1 MWNVGVKNFKVIDW
15 VIWYV
20 VDFVSVII
28 KCRIMLKFKDI
39 NGFILILCSSFFYM
53 LVKYCKFL

>member
-15 VIWYV
+15 IIWYV

-28 KCRIMLKFKDI
+28 KCKIMLKFKDI
-39 NGFILILCSSFFYM
+39 NGLFYFDY
-53 LVKYCKFL
+53 V